1 MATLN
6 TVRAVLKDAS
16 MQEQAGLIQ
25 TEVRKLLVDV
35 GRIDDRV
42 EKLQTHFRQAQDDI
56 AKISTSTKKVA
67 TRGEKIELSELG
79 EGAEM
84 AEIPAAA
91 KIQTRNTSADWFK
104 LTVKRV

>member
-1 MATLN
+1 
-6 TVRAVLKDAS
+6 

-42 EKLQTHFRQAQDDI
+42 EKLQKTHFRQAQDDI

-67 TRGEKIELSELG
+67 TRGEKIELIELG

-91 KIQTRNTSADWFK
+91 KIQTRNSSAD
-104 LTVKRV
+104 